1 VSSGIGSGQTLQLQG
16 ERGAAAISEGTPGNL
31 FVEVSIAADP
41 VLRRQRPHIRV
52 TIDLDFVD
60 ATLGG
65 DFKCAPHLN
74 FCLVPDMMSLQVSRC
89 IASAGFS
96 HVL

>member
-1 VSSGIGSGQTLQLQG
+1 MSSGIGSGQTLQLQG
-16 ERGAAAISEGTPGNL
+16 ERGAAAIREGTPGNL